1 MNREKEWTRMEKQIR
16 EKTVDVEK
24 QERMRSFFG
33 KEKEKDVN
41 MEKL

>member
-1 MNREKEWTRMEKQIR
+1 LISEKEWTRTEKQIR
-16 EKTVDVEK
+16 EKTVEVEK

-41 MEKL
+41 M